1 MSSPG
6 LAAVPLHCA
15 QDTFL
20 GCARASSKRRTVAGG
35 CGADRISVCQAVT
48 IARRTR
54 RGRVRQL
61 QLRCQRLMVSKRA
74 APASLARRDCFG
86 RHWLLSSD
94 CGRRRSS
101 HRLSSIASTAKLCRC
116 AQTSDVRELPEA
128 SCRLTAEALVCLLC
142 TNLVYLYQ
150 PQHLSI
156 ERTQPGDGIC
166 HGDNARACDGHT
178 LS

>member
-6 LAAVPLHCA
+6 LAAVPLYCA
-15 QDTFL
+15 QDTIL

-101 HRLSSIASTAKLCRC
+101 HRLSSLHSLDSEVVQVRRR
-116 AQTSDVRELPEA
+116 AQTFAWDVRELPKA
-128 SCRLTAEALVCLLC
+128 SCRLTAEALVCHAE
-142 TNLVYLYQ
+142 TVTTRGLVTAT
-150 PQHLSI
+150 LSHDVAW
-156 ERTQPGDGIC
+156 RQPGNGF
-166 HGDNARACDGHT
+166 H
-178 LS
+178 